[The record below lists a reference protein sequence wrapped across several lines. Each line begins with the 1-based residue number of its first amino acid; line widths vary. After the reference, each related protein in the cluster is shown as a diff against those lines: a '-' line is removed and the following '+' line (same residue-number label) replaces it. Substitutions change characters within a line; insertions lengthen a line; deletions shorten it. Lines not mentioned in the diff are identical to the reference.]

1 MLRFEDKIL
10 TKNLQVCER
19 FSARRLLK
27 EFSNTNFIL
36 VKKIGFQLT

>member
-19 FSARRLLK
+19 FSARRLL
-27 EFSNTNFIL
+27 
-36 VKKIGFQLT
+36 